1 MTGLTTSI
9 QVDGV
14 KEAIRHLNKC
24 EPGFK
29 KLFTA
34 NVKEIGKPVTDAMK
48 NQYDNSRFPSGTLR
62 NWSQNGR
69 ALFPLDA
76 SKAKRGVGV
85 RVNTGRRGAA
95 MSIYQKNPGA
105 AIFDIAGRA
114 NTNALGMAFDT
125 KFGRTASR
133 VIWPEFESKQTQ
145 FVAEIE
151 KVVDDLM
158 KETNKNLKV
167 V

>member
-1 MTGLTTSI
+1 
-9 QVDGV
+9 
-14 KEAIRHLNKC
+14 
-24 EPGFK
+24 
-29 KLFTA
+29 
-34 NVKEIGKPVTDAMK
+34 
-48 NQYDNSRFPSGTLR
+48 
-62 NWSQNGR
+62 
-69 ALFPLDA
+69 
-76 SKAKRGVGV
+76 
-85 RVNTGRRGAA
+85 
-95 MSIYQKNPGA
+95 
-105 AIFDIAGRA
+105 
-114 NTNALGMAFDT
+114 MAFDT

>member
-14 KEAIRHLNKC
+14 KEAIRHLNQC

-34 NVKEIGKPVTDAMK
+34 NVKEIAKPVTDAMK
-48 NQYDNSRFPSGTLR
+48 NNYANSRFPSGTQR
-62 NWSQNGR
+62 NWAQSGR

-76 SKAKRGVGV
+76 AKAKRGVGV

-95 MSIYQKNPGA
+95 LSIYQKNPGA

-114 NTNALGMAFDT
+114 NSNALGMAFDS
-125 KFGRTASR
+125 KFGRSASR

-167 V
+167 A